1 MEFLLEFVQ
10 QNIFLVMIALVSGA
24 MVVYSF
30 IRRADATPLTTA
42 QATLMINR
50 ENANVLDVR
59 DAEEF
64 AAGHLPG
71 ARNIAPESFSSR
83 TNELEKL
90 KKKPLI
96 IYCKTGQRA
105 LKAAADLKKLGFE
118 TVFNLEGGINAWTS
132 AGLPIAKAKS

>member
-1 MEFLLEFVQ
+1 MEFVQ
-10 QNIFLVMIALVSGA
+10 HNIFLVLLALFSGG
-24 MVVYSF
+24 MVIYSF

-71 ARNIAPESFSSR
+71 ARNIAPENFSSR
-83 TNELEKL
+83 ANELEKL

-96 IYCKTGQRA
+96 VYCKTGQRA
-105 LKAAADLKKLGFE
+105 LRAAGELKKLGFE
-118 TVFNLEGGINAWTS
+118 TVYNLEGGINAWTN
-132 AGLPIAKAKS
+132 AGLPVAKAAKAKS